1 MKKLYIIRHAKSS
14 WEDPDLSDFDRPLND
29 RGKRDAPRMAER
41 LKEKRLT
48 PDIVLTSPA
57 RRAKDTCH
65 IFCKELGFIKSKI
78 EEKPGLYHASDDEI
92 LKVIR
97 TLKDRTGD
105 DEENVLIFGH
115 NPGLTE
121 FANMLLNGHIRNIP
135 TAGIVAAHLK
145 IEKWKDAKWGCGS
158 LLFFDFPKNMKE

>member
-29 RGKRDAPRMAER
+29 RGKRDAPRMARR

-65 IFCKELGFIKSKI
+65 IFCKGLGFIKSKI

-92 LKVIR
+92 LKVIH

-121 FANMLLNGHIRNIP
+121 FANRLSNENIDNIP
-135 TAGIVAAHLK
+135 TAGVVCISLSAN
-145 IEKWKDAKWGCGS
+145 KWKHIEWGSGK
-158 LLFFDFPKNMKE
+158 LVFFDFPKKRVD